1 MRFLE
6 SKDPEEIALMQAITD
21 EYLEVKE
28 LMNKNLGTHIANA
41 VWGAIKR

>member
-6 SKDPEEIALMQAITD
+6 SKDPEEIALMQAIAD
-21 EYLEVKE
+21 EYLEVKDH
-28 LMNKNLGTHIANA
+28 MNKSLATHIANS